1 MKSRII
7 RDVFMVNEG
16 GTSFRDVLIRNDRI
30 EKIAAEINVP
40 YAVEEIPAGGLHL
53 IPGIID
59 DQVHFREPG
68 LTHKGDIYTESRAA
82 AAGGVTTFMEMPNT
96 IPQTTSR
103 ERLEEKFSIARE
115 KSMVNY
121 SFFMGGTNQNLEEL
135 LRTDARNVCGIKLF
149 MGSSTGDM
157 LVDDPAALEKIFSQ
171 CDILIATHCE
181 DDRLVKQRQQDSI
194 ELFGEDIPFFIHPVI
209 RNETVCLNSS
219 SLAVNLARKHN
230 TRLHVLH
237 ISTLQELDLFTN
249 KVPLREKRITAEA
262 CVHHLWFDDSDYERL
277 GSRIKCNPAIKEA
290 KHKAAILQA
299 ILDNRIDIIA
309 TDHAPHTLEE
319 KNNRYLQ
326 SPSGLPLVQHSLNI
340 MLELHHQGKIEL
352 EKIVEKMCHAPA
364 DCFQIAERGYI
375 REGYFADLVILD
387 PNTTW
392 TVKKENIRY
401 KCGWSP
407 FEDYTFRGE
416 VRETIVNG
424 KTVYRAGQ
432 LMESNAAM
440 RLTFNR

>member
-1 MKSRII
+1 
-7 RDVFMVNEG
+7 
-16 GTSFRDVLIRNDRI
+16 
-30 EKIAAEINVP
+30 
-40 YAVEEIPAGGLHL
+40 
-53 IPGIID
+53 
-59 DQVHFREPG
+59 
-68 LTHKGDIYTESRAA
+68 
-82 AAGGVTTFMEMPNT
+82 
-96 IPQTTSR
+96 
-103 ERLEEKFSIARE
+103 
-115 KSMVNY
+115 
-121 SFFMGGTNQNLEEL
+121 
-135 LRTDARNVCGIKLF
+135 

-181 DDRLVKQRQQDSI
+181 DDRLVKKRQQESI

-219 SLAVNLARKHN
+219 ALAVDLARKHN

-237 ISTLQELDLFTN
+237 ISTLQELALFSNTI
-249 KVPLREKRITAEA
+249 PLTEKRITAEA

-277 GSRIKCNPAIKEA
+277 GSRIKCNPAIKDS

-299 ILDNRIDIIA
+299 VLDDRIDIIA

-340 MLELHHQGKIEL
+340 MLEMYHQGKIGM

-364 DCFQIAERGYI
+364 DCFRIAERGYI
-375 REGYFADLVILD
+375 REGYFADLVLLD
-387 PNTTW
+387 PDTSW
-392 TVKKENIRY
+392 TVGKENIRY

-407 FEDYTFRGE
+407 FEGYTFKGE

-432 LMESNAAM
+432 LIEADAAM

>member
-16 GTSFRDVLIRNDRI
+16 GTSFVDVLIRNDRI

-40 YAVEEIPAGGLHL
+40 YAAEEIPAEGLHL

-96 IPQTTSR
+96 VPQTTTR
-103 ERLEEKFSIARE
+103 EKLEEKFSIARE
-115 KSMVNY
+115 KSLVNY

-181 DDRLVKQRQQDSI
+181 DDRLVKKRQQESI

-219 SLAVNLARKHN
+219 ALAVDLARKHN

-237 ISTLQELDLFTN
+237 ISTLQELALFSNTI
-249 KVPLREKRITAEA
+249 PLTEKRITAEA

-299 ILDNRIDIIA
+299 VLDDRIDIIA

-340 MLELHHQGKIEL
+340 MLEMYHQGKIGM

-364 DCFQIAERGYI
+364 DCFRIAERGYI
-375 REGYFADLVILD
+375 REGYFADLVLLD
-387 PNTTW
+387 PDTSW
-392 TVKKENIRY
+392 TVGKENIRY

-407 FEDYTFRGE
+407 FEGYTFKGE

-432 LMESNAAM
+432 LIEADAAM